1 MKNPF
6 LDNFRPYI
14 PTTAKLRE
22 LSAFPLL
29 IGTLLGIVFGAS
41 SLYLV
46 LKTGLT
52 VSASIPVAVIAITL
66 FRLLSTLKV
75 VPPIVRYVLVFVG
88 LLIAGATYYGLG
100 QLGVWW
106 GWNVLAGLLVAV
118 FFTYAIMNADDATI
132 LEANV
137 MQTAGS
143 AGESIAF
150 GLGVTMPAI
159 LILGFD
165 LDIWRVTL
173 VAVLGGVL
181 GILMMIPLRRA
192 LIRDQHGF
200 LKYPEGTACAQV
212 LIAGASKESRDAS
225 HDGDTATGSDSALQG
240 GKIITIGFLIGFV
253 YKSVMDVFSSWN
265 PEPTK
270 ELPEGFLKGGSVA
283 LENNPALLGVGYII
297 GPYISAIMFG
307 GGVLSYLVL
316 IPMIKFFGDGMT
328 EILPPATSK
337 LISDMA
343 PDEVRGAYIL
353 YIGAGAVAMGGMISL
368 ARSLPTIWSGLK
380 SGLGDLFGNSH
391 VEGESTERI
400 DQDLSMKWVV
410 IGVIG
415 LIAAIMLFPQ
425 LGLSVFKAPVVSFL
439 GALLII
445 ILGFLFVTVS
455 SRLTGEVGSSS
466 NPISGMTV
474 ATLLITC
481 LVFLLL
487 GWTAPNPYFITAL
500 SIGGIV
506 CIAASNG
513 GTTSQDLKTGFLVG
527 NTPRNQQ
534 IAIIFGALASALVLG
549 PILLV
554 LNNNSTVYAPPTTF
568 SKAKDADDKE
578 VMLPMAERPLYSGEV
593 KPPIAGEFRVFENK
607 VVAGT
612 KKPEVKDLP
621 TGTYLVDSTGKAA
634 LKIEQNFP
642 KGAKAPAGAELGPEE
657 KLSGVQALSDGAS
670 YRGWHKTDSEG
681 GILPGKYLVDA
692 NGEVKYLVDPGVNG
706 HLKQRPDLSDVVKY
720 NAPKATLMSYII
732 KGILSQNLPWGL
744 VILGAMIAII
754 LELVGIPS
762 LAFAVGIYLPI
773 ATSAPIFVG
782 GVVRKLVDIYL
793 KHKLASQ
800 NLTEEQIVAETDKSN
815 GVLMASGYIA
825 GAAIAGIL
833 IALFAVVPW
842 LKNLQDTSKS
852 WAGESNPFFA
862 GDHSAALGMVPFI
875 ILSIVLYFV
884 GREWLLTGKKAE

>member
-6 LDNFRPYI
+6 LENFRPYI
-14 PTTAKLRE
+14 PTTVKIRE
-22 LSAFPLL
+22 LSVFPLF
-29 IGTLLGIVFGAS
+29 IGTLLGIIFGAS

-66 FRLLSTLKV
+66 FRLISK
-75 VPPIVRYVLVFVG
+75 FG
-88 LLIAGATYYGLG
+88 LR
-100 QLGVWW
+100 
-106 GWNVLAGLLVAV
+106 
-118 FFTYAIMNADDATI
+118 DATI
-132 LEANV
+132 LESNV

-225 HDGDTATGSDSALQG
+225 HDGDTATGSDSAMQG
-240 GKIITIGFLIGFV
+240 GKIISIGFLIGFV
-253 YKSVMDVFSSWN
+253 YKSVMDVFSTWD

-343 PDEVRGAYIL
+343 PDDVRGAYIL

-380 SGLGDLFGNSH
+380 SGLRDLFGGSK
-391 VEGESTERI
+391 VEGESNERI

-425 LGLSVFKAPVVSFL
+425 LGLSVFVSPVVSFL
-439 GALLII
+439 GAILII

-527 NTPRNQQ
+527 STPRNQQ

-554 LNNNSTVYAPPTTF
+554 LNNNSTVFAPATTF

-578 VMLPMAERPLYSGEV
+578 VMLPPADRPLYTGEV
-593 KPPIAGEFRVFENK
+593 KPPIDGEFRVFENK
-607 VVAGT
+607 VAPGA
-612 KKPEVKDLP
+612 KKPEVKELP
-621 TGTYLVDSTGKAA
+621 TGTYLVDSTGMAA
-634 LKIEQNFP
+634 LKVEQNFP
-642 KGAKAPAGAELGPEE
+642 KGAKAPPGTEFGPEE
-657 KLSGVQALSDGAS
+657 KLSGVQALSETGS
-670 YRGWHKTDSEG
+670 FRGWHKTDSEG
-681 GILPGKYLVDA
+681 GILPGKYLVDS

-793 KHKLASQ
+793 KRKLASQ

-842 LKNLQDTSKS
+842 LKNLQDASKS

-884 GREWLLTGKKAE
+884 GREWLLKGKNGS